1 MESLSSHLTT
11 PHLDLLNPPVQRR
24 TRVVIS
30 MGRDGPD
37 FFTFGDGSIFFLPK
51 TDARNEYRFTAT
63 KQKITKLHMFYL

>member
-24 TRVVIS
+24 TRVGIS

-37 FFTFGDGSIFFLPK
+37 FWWRIHFFLPK

-63 KQKITKLHMFYL
+63 KQKITKLHVLLIVL